1 MSVANVVTAD
11 MALSLLRQLPPRE
24 RLRVIAQ
31 ALPEAE
37 RDLSEPIRP
46 LKSLRGL
53 WKDLGFDLSA
63 EEIDQA
69 RHEAWGNLP
78 REDIG
83 CLAQVGQGIV
93 NSE

>member
-1 MSVANVVTAD
+1 MSATNVVTAD
-11 MALSLLRQLPPRE
+11 MALNLLRQLPPRE

-37 RDLSEPIRP
+37 RDLPEAERDLSEAIRP

-53 WKDLGFDLSA
+53 WKDLNFDLSA

-69 RHEAWGNLP
+69 RREAWANFP
-78 REDIG
+78 REDI
-83 CLAQVGQGIV
+83 
-93 NSE
+93 